1 MDLGVLPGTV
11 IRAEMISPTGDPTAY
26 RVRGALI
33 ALRAAQAQLIRVERL
48 PNAAA
53 A

>member
-11 IRAEMISPTGDPTAY
+11 IHAEFASPAGDPIAF

-33 ALRAAQAQLIRVERL
+33 ALRQEQSKFIHVEKLLEQA
-48 PNAAA
+48 
-53 A
+53 